1 MDNRPTR
8 EILAEMEED
17 SFPVW
22 LIKGAVK
29 VLVGFILGAGF
40 VFLSAAAI
48 CYLCSSH

>member
-1 MDNRPTR
+1 MDNRHTR

-22 LIKGAVK
+22 VIKGAVK

-40 VFLSAAAI
+40 IFLCAIAI

>member
-17 SFPVW
+17 PIPV
-22 LIKGAVK
+22 LIIKGAIK

-40 VFLSAAAI
+40 IFLCAAAI

>member
-8 EILAEMEED
+8 EILEEMEED

-22 LIKGAVK
+22 VIKGAVK

-40 VFLSAAAI
+40 VFLCAAAV
-48 CYLCSSH
+48 CYMCSSH